1 MFKQFRRIGD
11 YQIYRNWSG
20 SRAAAPFEQVNL
32 VFGTNGSGKSTLA
45 QLLQDCVDGALP
57 AATDIRFE
65 WEADGLPL
73 EDIVDDRHDAWRRVH
88 VFNKSYVTRSLR
100 FEGPD
105 GPHPDALLTL
115 GEANVNAQAELE
127 EKRVRSE
134 ELTALRAGLRSR
146 IAQARKHRDDMMRS
160 AAQDVV
166 GRLAGADRR
175 YRASNVYNITQV
187 RALLEKAPASIAGA
201 STDSR
206 ADQMVVDSTPKTAIE
221 HPKRPDLAAQ
231 ADVAAIVELLD
242 ERVTAT
248 AIDALNEHGERAEW
262 VQTGLKLHDRLAKC
276 LFCDGELHPK
286 RRDALEAHF
295 DSAVEDLQRRIDL
308 ATRRLATSIADAKQY
323 ALALPRRQ
331 ELYED
336 AAEAFDL
343 ARADYDRDL
352 ATYQQAVQSLDELLR
367 AKRSNPFGTPSL
379 PKELCLEP
387 PTAEYIE
394 TALGV
399 HGSRSRSHSENVRG
413 AALRLEL
420 HIVAGV
426 ADEVHIVA
434 SGIEAAELELAQL
447 DREQRETDG
456 RIVALTDLEADPTPL
471 AAELTASIARLLGRD
486 ELQFTPGPD
495 RRTYRLE
502 RAGAP
507 ATALS
512 EGERTCIAL
521 IHFLARLRSSE
532 VVETRPIVVVD
543 DPVSSLDHNV
553 MFGVSSHLWAELV
566 SRPTIAQT
574 FVLTHSFEMFRQ
586 WLIQLDSAGRFA
598 PSSSVHELHIRNR
611 EVDGEPRRVPT
622 FVKWP
627 HKDNRKAKTLRSQY
641 HYLFGHVGKA
651 VSDAANGG
659 GLMAQLDALALAPN
673 SARRMLEAF
682 LAFRY
687 PAKVGSFDGALRE
700 ALANIEDGPV
710 RTRVLRYLHSYSHN
724 EDPDISRPLEPGEA
738 TAILQAVF
746 ALMQTLDPPHYA
758 SMCEV
763 LGLEANVLCGIATP
777 NVTA

>member
-1 MFKQFRRIGD
+1 MFKQFRHIGD
-11 YQIYRNWSG
+11 YHIYRNWSG
-20 SRAAAPFEQVNL
+20 SRGAAPFEQVNL
-32 VFGTNGSGKSTLA
+32 IFGTNGSGKSTLA
-45 QLLQDCVDGALP
+45 QLLQDCVDGVLP

-65 WEADGLPL
+65 WQADGLPL
-73 EDIVDDRHDAWRRVH
+73 EYIVDDRHDAWRRVH
-88 VFNKSYVTRSLR
+88 VFNKSYVSRSLR

-105 GPHPDALLTL
+105 GPSPDALLTL

-127 EKRVRSE
+127 EKRARSKD
-134 ELTALRAGLRSR
+134 LTSSRADLRNR
-146 IAQARKHRDDMMRS
+146 ILQTRKHRDDKMRS

-166 GRLAGADRR
+166 NRLSGTDRR

-187 RALLEKAPASIAGA
+187 RALLEHASTLAGA
-201 STDSR
+201 STDAR
-206 ADQMVVDSTPKTAIE
+206 ADQMVVDSAPLAAIE
-221 HPKRPDLAAQ
+221 RPNRPNLAAQ
-231 ADVAAIVELLD
+231 ADMTAIVELLD

-248 AIDALNEHGERAEW
+248 AIDALTEHGDRAEW
-262 VQTGLKLHDRLAKC
+262 VQTGLELHDGLARC
-276 LFCDGELHPK
+276 LFCDGELGPE

-308 ATRRLATSIADAKQY
+308 AIRRLATSVADAAQY
-323 ALALPRRQ
+323 AFALPRRQ

-343 ARADYDRDL
+343 ARDGYHSDL
-352 ATYQQAVQSLDELLR
+352 ATYQDAVQNLDELLR
-367 AKRSNPFGTPSL
+367 AKRSNPFGTPLL
-379 PKELCLEP
+379 PKDLCLEP
-387 PTAEYIE
+387 PTTEHIE
-394 TALGV
+394 AALGV

-413 AALRLEL
+413 AARRLEL

-426 ADEVHIVA
+426 ADEVHIAA
-434 SGIEAAELELAQL
+434 SEIEAAELELAQL
-447 DREQRETDG
+447 DQEQRETDG

-486 ELQFTPGPD
+486 ELLFAPGPD

-532 VVETRPIVVVD
+532 VVDTLPIVVVD

-566 SRPTIAQT
+566 SRPAIAQT

-598 PSSSVHELHIRNR
+598 PRSSVHELHIRNR

-641 HYLFGHVGKA
+641 HYLFGHVGQA

-724 EDPDISRPLEPGEA
+724 EDADISRPLEPGEA
-738 TAILQAVF
+738 IAVLQAVF
-746 ALMQTLDPPHYA
+746 ALMQTLDPQHYA
-758 SMCEV
+758 AMCEV
-763 LGLEANVLCGIATP
+763 LGLDASVLCGIATP
-777 NVTA
+777 SFAA